1 MLFISNFVLDLNNIT
16 MKRSLLVFL
25 VAGLI
30 LLTTLLWMVN
40 SAGVADRTD
49 TIQFGV
55 IGLLIS
61 FAVFVGLK
69 RLKSER
75 RGEPAEDELSKRILQ
90 KTAAWS
96 YYISLYLWVALIYI
110 KDRVSMDT
118 EQLIG
123 TGILGMAVTFAVCWL
138 VFNFRGLRHE

>member
-1 MLFISNFVLDLNNIT
+1 
-16 MKRSLLVFL
+16 
-25 VAGLI
+25 
-30 LLTTLLWMVN
+30 MVN
-40 SAGVADRTD
+40 SAGIADRTD

-75 RGEPAEDELSKRILQ
+75 RGEPAEDELSKSILQ

-96 YYISLYLWVALIYI
+96 YYISLYLWVAMIYI

-138 VFNFRGLRHE
+138 IFNFRGLRHE